1 MNNREIV
8 NRSKKILTNKF
19 TGMEKE
25 NVSNA
30 IMNKFQFKIKN
41 NTGATRKLAIVPA
54 YLTTIISNSKFT
66 GSGDAEVFKKEMED
80 ILNPG
85 KIEVIKNVDFVGQ
98 ATTKENVIQF
108 SALTTLVEYIA
119 GRLATPQGDIDQK
132 LIMPV
137 DALVAAGYPVDVI
150 LQDQTIQIDNK
161 DFVMEAANP
170 SKKIY
175 DFLTYIKTNP
185 CLLKEVTIISTDKSA
200 FSTDMEVAILD
211 PFKRNPEQLIDMN
224 QFYSKYQIAEDRI
237 DLRFD
242 KGELELSDVLLW
254 TMNVPADAEMSI
266 ILRF

>member
-1 MNNREIV
+1 
-8 NRSKKILTNKF
+8 
-19 TGMEKE
+19 MEKE

-41 NTGATRKLAIVPA
+41 NTGATRKLAIVPS
-54 YLTTIISNSKFT
+54 YLVFIKSEVEFSGNGDPASLKAAMDAIINN
-66 GSGDAEVFKKEMED
+66 GKKD
-80 ILNPG
+80 VV
-85 KIEVIKNVDFVGQ
+85 KSVDFVGE
-98 ATTKENVIQF
+98 TTAQENVV
-108 SALTTLVEYIA
+108 SADAIALLVDY
-119 GRLATPQGDIDQK
+119 LSQK
-132 LIMPV
+132 LAFPTGTVSNKQIASTG
-137 DALVAAGYPVDVI
+137 ALNAAGYAVDVI
-150 LQDQTIQIDNK
+150 LQDQTVQIDNK

-254 TMNVPADAEMSI
+254 TMNVPDNAEMSI